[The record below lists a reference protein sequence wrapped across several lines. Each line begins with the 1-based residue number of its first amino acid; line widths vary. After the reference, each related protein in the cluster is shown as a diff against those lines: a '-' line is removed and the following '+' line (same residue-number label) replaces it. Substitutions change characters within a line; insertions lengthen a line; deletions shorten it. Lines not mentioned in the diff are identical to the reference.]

1 MIGSDTVEKG
11 RRFWSAAVREPIL
24 HFLVLALLLFGIQA
38 LFLRPEPERIEVDRA
53 LIDATL
59 RERSALMLRPLTA
72 AEREAAIAAAVDD
85 EILLKEAYRRGL
97 NNTPLVR
104 AQLLLVMRRI
114 LAGELDPPDEPTL
127 RRYYAS
133 EHARFER
140 PPTLDLEQ
148 LLFADETKVP
158 LGTLAALQ
166 SGGDGRHIGD
176 FDLSLGPSLRYA
188 SEADLVRLFG
198 ADAARDIL
206 AIDDSDWHGPIHSV
220 RGVHFLRI
228 EARHPAETPSYDEM
242 QPYLAQE
249 WALSEQQRRVHA
261 VIAGLGRDYVIV
273 RSEP

>member
-1 MIGSDTVEKG
+1 MVAMG
-11 RRFWSAAVREPIL
+11 RRFWSAALREPIL
-24 HFLVLALLLFGIQA
+24 HFLLLALLLFGTHA
-38 LFLRPEPERIEVDRA
+38 LFLRPEPERIELDRA

-97 NNTPLVR
+97 NNTPRVR
-104 AQLLLVMRRI
+104 ADLLLVMRGI
-114 LAGELDPPDEPTL
+114 LAGELDPPDEATL
-127 RRYYAS
+127 RRYYDTERAS
-133 EHARFER
+133 FER
-140 PPTLDLEQ
+140 PPTLDLAQ
-148 LLFADETKVP
+148 ILFADETKVP
-158 LGTLAALQ
+158 PGTLVALQ
-166 SGGDGRHIGD
+166 SGGAGRPIGD

-206 AIDDSDWHGPIHSV
+206 AIGDSGWHGPIRSV

-242 QPYLAQE
+242 RPYLAQE
-249 WALSEQQRRVHA
+249 WALNEEQRRVHA
-261 VIAGLGRDYVIV
+261 VIARLDRDYVIV
-273 RSEP
+273 RPDP